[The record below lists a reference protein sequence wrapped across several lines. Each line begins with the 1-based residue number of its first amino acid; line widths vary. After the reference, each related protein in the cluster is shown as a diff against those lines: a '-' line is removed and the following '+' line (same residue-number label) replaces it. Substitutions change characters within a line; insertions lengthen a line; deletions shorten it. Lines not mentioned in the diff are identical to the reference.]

1 MEYNNMWIFR
11 SFKTKENMEKFLDKN
26 FGKIQWVEVFINNG
40 YAIEYRK
47 LRRIY

>member
-1 MEYNNMWIFR
+1 MWKIKLFTTR
-11 SFKTKENMEKFLDKN
+11 EKMQAWLDKHSHR
-26 FGKIQWVEVFINNG
+26 IQWYEIFVNNA

>member
-1 MEYNNMWIFR
+1 MWQIKI
-11 SFKTKENMEKFLDKN
+11 FKTKEEMSKFIEKYHN
-26 FGKIQWVEVFINNG
+26 KIQWVEVFVNNA

>member
-1 MEYNNMWIFR
+1 MWTIKV
-11 SFKTKENMEKFLDKN
+11 FKTRQAMKKFITKNEN
-26 FGKIQWVEVFINNG
+26 KIQWVEVFVNNA